1 MKEKKTTKK
10 SVFLIGIGGISMSGL
25 ALILKNE
32 GYNVS
37 GSDVTKNENTQKL
50 KEHGIKVYYSHK
62 ASLVKSC
69 DLVVFSGAIKEDNPQ
84 IKFAKECG
92 IEVIERSVLLARVS
106 KKYKNVIAVSGT
118 HGKTTTTAM
127 LGYIFILAGLNPTIH
142 VGGNSEI
149 FNGNVYIGAKEYFIT
164 EACEF
169 RNSFLKLRPKMS
181 VITNVEKEHLDYF
194 KSFEREILSFN
205 KFVELTKEKVFINF
219 DYRDLFRENEKIEF
233 FNGKNIEAKNIVL
246 EEDGKYSF
254 DYYYKKRFCG
264 NVILNVYGKYNI
276 ENALGVI
283 GVCKEV
289 GIQDNIIKL
298 GFETF
303 RNVKRRFEEIGIKNS
318 NIIMHDYAHH
328 PTEIKN
334 AIKTAKEVYDKRLV
348 CVFQP
353 HTYSR
358 TKILI
363 DEFINCFRET
373 DELYLVK
380 SYFAREKYDY
390 LGSVEFLK
398 DKIAATKPRFIVRG
412 VFDKKEINQV
422 INEENYKDSVILY
435 IGAGD
440 IEIEARKMC
449 K

>member
-50 KEHGIKVYYSHK
+50 KENGIKVYYSHK

-233 FNGKNIEAKNIVL
+233 FNRKNIEAKNIVL

-264 NVILNVYGKYNI
+264 NVKLNVYGKYNI

-303 RNVKRRFEEIGIKNS
+303 RNVKRFSSNNTETAGFCEVKNHKTRVVFDRVGPNTYAVITAFMKKS
-318 NIIMHDYAHH
+318 DKDKGYFDFLKRVLSDY
-328 PTEIKN
+328 
-334 AIKTAKEVYDKRLV
+334 KTNNQKVLKESCD
-348 CVFQP
+348 
-353 HTYSR
+353 
-358 TKILI
+358 
-363 DEFINCFRET
+363 
-373 DELYLVK
+373 
-380 SYFAREKYDY
+380 
-390 LGSVEFLK
+390 SVEFMTLQK
-398 DKIAATKPRFIVRG
+398 HYELELFNKLGQDSRKGIERVKVNDASRVAT
-412 VFDKKEINQV
+412 NS
-422 INEENYKDSVILY
+422 N
-435 IGAGD
+435 
-440 IEIEARKMC
+440 
-449 K
+449 